1 MTHIKVYMDFNSIL
15 NAGIVLSLLT
25 YIGYQLKSIPEF
37 ILNWIKR
44 KITFS
49 VTIDEGDELY
59 LYIERWLRDCHQKN
73 YRNIEAS
80 LNPSKLGDFSNLD
93 NDDDR
98 CFKHDDS
105 TDKLYIWQYDDDFII
120 SHRGKRILIG
130 KGREKLEG
138 AKDLK
143 NAFLN
148 RYTLKGFW
156 AKSQIL
162 DLLQTIIDYNQKFKV
177 LKVPTIWTNAE
188 WNEWQYSGKVTNK
201 DFSNIFFDGKKELI
215 QDLDL
220 FKSNSDW
227 YKKRGITYKRGYLLW
242 GKPGNGKTATIQ
254 AIAKHLARD
263 IYYLSLKDLE
273 KDSQLTRLFSR
284 LGDNSILV
292 IEDIDAQIKGRTVDS
307 QLSFSIILNCLDGLL
322 SHWGL
327 ITIMTSNHPENLD
340 PALIRRGRIDKKIK
354 ISNPSKIEVENYLS
368 NFYEASNVNL
378 EQYEDGA
385 LPMVKIQDICLLNTN
400 SLDKAKNK
408 IINEYKIIKDEKAT
422 ENYWGEEIL

>member
-1 MTHIKVYMDFNSIL
+1 MDFNAIL
-15 NAGIVLSLLT
+15 NAGIILSLLT

-59 LYIERWLRDCHQKN
+59 IYIERWLRDCHQKN

-80 LNPSKLGDFSNLD
+80 LNPSKLGDLTNIDERNAYYQSPEA
-93 NDDDR
+93 
-98 CFKHDDS
+98 
-105 TDKLYIWQYDDDFII
+105 DKLYIWQYDDEFII
-120 SHRGKRILIG
+120 SHGGKRILLS

-148 RYTLKGFW
+148 RYTLRGFW
-156 AKSQIL
+156 AKHQIL
-162 DLLQTIIDYNQKFKV
+162 DLLQTIIDYNQKFKSI
-177 LKVPTIWTNAE
+177 KVPTIWTNAE
-188 WNEWQYSGKVTNK
+188 WNDWQHSGKVTTK
-201 DFSNIFFDGKKELI
+201 DFSNIFFDGKEELI
-215 QDLDL
+215 DDLNL
-220 FKSNSDW
+220 FKDNAEW

-254 AIAKHLARD
+254 AIAKHLGRD

-273 KDSQLTRLFSR
+273 KDSQLTRLFSG

-292 IEDIDAQIKGRTVDS
+292 IEDIDAQISGRNVDS
-307 QLSFSIILNCLDGLL
+307 PLSFSIILNCLDGLL

-327 ITIMTSNHPENLD
+327 ITIMTTNHPEQLD
-340 PALIRRGRIDKKIK
+340 PALIRRGRIDKSVK
-354 ISNPSKIEVENYLS
+354 ISNPSRIEVENYLK
-368 NFYEASNVNL
+368 NFYECDDISL
-378 EQYEDGA
+378 EDYVDGC
-385 LPMVKIQDICLLNTN
+385 LPMVKIQDLCLLNPLN
-400 SLDKAKNK
+400 LDRVKKKIISENK
-408 IINEYKIIKDEKAT
+408 IISYEEVTKD
-422 ENYWGEEIL
+422 YWGEEVF